1 MECRKY
7 FSTYSISS
15 LKELQAFVLEKWCMI
30 TLGLKTKSGLHK
42 VLETSTSPGTCEHE
56 INPTN

>member
-15 LKELQAFVLEKWCMI
+15 LKELQAFVLEKWCKI
-30 TLGLKTKSGLHK
+30 ALGLKTKTGLHK
-42 VLETSTSPGTCEHE
+42 VLEISTLPGTSEHE